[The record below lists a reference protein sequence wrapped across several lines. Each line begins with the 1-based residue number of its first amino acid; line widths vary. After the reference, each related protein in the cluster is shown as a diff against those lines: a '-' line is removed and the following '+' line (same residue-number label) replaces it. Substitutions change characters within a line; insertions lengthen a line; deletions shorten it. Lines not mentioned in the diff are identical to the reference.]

1 MAETFYELDDEPRDG
16 PPRRYAD
23 RHNRFREI
31 VATVL
36 ALSGGLALLF
46 LFFAAIGAVDFG
58 NSTGLVIGALVFAL
72 IWSIGAWVRWRSGES
87 TTRITRADR
96 ERRGF

>member
-1 MAETFYELDDEPRDG
+1 MADTFYQLDDEPQGG
-16 PPRRYAD
+16 PPRRYED
-23 RHNRFREI
+23 RNNRFREI
-31 VATVL
+31 AAAVL

-46 LFFAAIGAVDFG
+46 LFFAAIGAIDIG
-58 NSTGLVIGALVFAL
+58 NSTGLVIAALVFAL